1 MSGVPA
7 VFRDRLYLS
16 AVGVLLVFVV
26 GIAYLFGAV
35 LDEPLTSRPD
45 RVTVELSATGGLFEG
60 SVVTYRGVKV
70 GKVTRIVATGTG
82 AEATVSLA
90 GDAQVPRGTQARV
103 RSLSPVGE
111 QYLDFQPTTSSGPY
125 LGDGDRVVAD
135 ATDIPASLSSTV
147 LAVGQVLDQIDA
159 RKLRRLLVA
168 LSTGL
173 GGTGEDLGNLL
184 DQGQAVLTDLDRAW
198 PQTER
203 LLRGSGPVLD
213 LPVSSAGDLRALARS
228 SRELA
233 AFLRDYDP
241 ELRATLRRTPAEV
254 KQLRGLIRDVASVLP
269 GFLDTALPFTD
280 ELVAHDPHLRAL
292 LQSYAP
298 GLGSLT
304 EVIRNGELRL
314 ALIPD
319 LDARCRYDVARRDPR
334 DPTRRPL
341 QDHGRCSASFAQ
353 LQRGAAHAPGPVALP
368 RF

>member
-1 MSGVPA
+1 MA

-16 AVGVLLVFVV
+16 ALGVLMVFVV

-35 LDEPLTSRPD
+35 LDEPLTARPD
-45 RVTVELSATGGLFEG
+45 QVTVELSATGGLFEG
-60 SVVTYRGVKV
+60 SAVTYRGVKV
-70 GKVTRIVATGTG
+70 GKVTQIVATPSG
-82 AEATVSLA
+82 AEATVSLSA
-90 GDAQVPRGTQARV
+90 DAQVPRGAQARV

-111 QYLDFQPTTSSGPY
+111 QYLDFQPTTASGPY
-125 LGDGDRVVAD
+125 LADGDRIAAD

-147 LAVGQVLDQIDA
+147 VAVGKVLDQIDA

-173 GGTGEDLGNLL
+173 GGTGEDLGNLF

-203 LLRGSGPVLD
+203 LLRNAGPVLD
-213 LPVSSAGDLRALARS
+213 IPVDSASDLRSLARS

-241 ELRATLRRTPAEV
+241 ELRATLRRTPDEI
-254 KQLRGLIRDVASVLP
+254 KQLRALVNDVADVLP

-280 ELVAHDPHLRAL
+280 EFVTHDPHLRAL

-298 GLGSLT
+298 GLGTLT
-304 EVIRNGELRL
+304 DVIRNGELRL

-319 LDARCRYDVARRDPR
+319 LDARCPYDIARRDPR
-334 DPTRRPL
+334 EPTRRQL
-341 QDHGRCSASFAQ
+341 QDNGHCSASFDQ
-353 LQRGAAHAPGPVALP
+353 LQRGAAHAPGPIPLP
-368 RF
+368 QF

>member
-1 MSGVPA
+1 
-7 VFRDRLYLS
+7 
-16 AVGVLLVFVV
+16 
-26 GIAYLFGAV
+26 
-35 LDEPLTSRPD
+35 
-45 RVTVELSATGGLFEG
+45 
-60 SVVTYRGVKV
+60 
-70 GKVTRIVATGTG
+70 
-82 AEATVSLA
+82 
-90 GDAQVPRGTQARV
+90 
-103 RSLSPVGE
+103 
-111 QYLDFQPTTSSGPY
+111 
-125 LGDGDRVVAD
+125 
-135 ATDIPASLSSTV
+135 
-147 LAVGQVLDQIDA
+147 
-159 RKLRRLLVA
+159 
-168 LSTGL
+168 
-173 GGTGEDLGNLL
+173 
-184 DQGQAVLTDLDRAW
+184 
-198 PQTER
+198 
-203 LLRGSGPVLD
+203 
-213 LPVSSAGDLRALARS
+213 VSSAGDLRALARS

>member
-1 MSGVPA
+1 MSGLAA
-7 VFRDRLYLS
+7 VFRNRLYVS
-16 AVGVLLVFVV
+16 ALGVLTVFVV
-26 GIAYLFGAV
+26 GIAYLFAAV

-45 RVTVELSATGGLFEG
+45 QVTVELSATGGLFEG
-60 SVVTYRGVKV
+60 SAVTYRGVKV
-70 GKVTRIVATGTG
+70 GKVTRIVATASG
-82 AEATVSLA
+82 AEATVSLS
-90 GDAQVPRGTQARV
+90 GDARVPRGTEARV

-111 QYLDFQPTTSSGPY
+111 QYLDFQPTTTSGPY
-125 LGDGDRVVAD
+125 LDDGDRISAD

-147 LAVGQVLDQIDA
+147 LAVGKVLDQVDA

-184 DQGQAVLTDLDRAW
+184 DQGQAVLTDLDAAW

-203 LLRGSGPVLD
+203 LLRNSGPVLD
-213 LPVSSAGDLRALARS
+213 IPVHSAADLRSLARS
-228 SRELA
+228 SKELA

-241 ELRATLRRTPAEV
+241 ELRATLRRTPDEI
-254 KQLRGLIRDVASVLP
+254 KQLRTLVNDVADVLP
-269 GFLDTALPFTD
+269 GFLGRALPFTD
-280 ELVAHDPHLRAL
+280 EFVTHDPHLRAL

-304 EVIRNGELRL
+304 DVIRNGELRL

-319 LDARCRYDVARRDPR
+319 LDARCRYEIARRDPR
-334 DPTRRPL
+334 DPTRRQL
-341 QDHGRCSASFAQ
+341 QDSGHCSASFNQ
-353 LQRGAAHAPGPVALP
+353 LQRGAAHAPGPIALP

>member
-1 MSGVPA
+1 MSGVVA

-16 AVGVLLVFVV
+16 ALGVLMVFVV
-26 GIAYLFGAV
+26 GIAYLFAAV

-60 SVVTYRGVKV
+60 SAVTYRGVKV
-70 GKVTRIVATGTG
+70 GKVTRIVATATG
-82 AEATVSLA
+82 AEATVSLS
-90 GDAQVPRGTQARV
+90 GDARVPRGAQARV

-111 QYLDFQPTTSSGPY
+111 QYLDFQPTTASGPY
-125 LGDGDRVVAD
+125 LADGDRISAD

-147 LAVGQVLDQIDA
+147 LAVGKVLDQIDA

-173 GGTGEDLGNLL
+173 GGTGDDLGNLL

-203 LLRGSGPVLD
+203 LLRNSGPVLD
-213 LPVSSAGDLRALARS
+213 IPVSSATDLRSLARS
-228 SRELA
+228 SKDLA

-241 ELRATLRRTPAEV
+241 ELRATLRRTPDEI
-254 KQLRGLIRDVASVLP
+254 KQLRALVNDVADVLP
-269 GFLDTALPFTD
+269 GFLRTALPFTD
-280 ELVAHDPHLRAL
+280 EFVTHDPHLRAL

-298 GLGSLT
+298 GLGTLT
-304 EVIRNGELRL
+304 DVIRNGELRL

-319 LDARCRYDVARRDPR
+319 LDARCPYDIVRRDPR
-334 DPTRRPL
+334 DPTRRQL
-341 QDHGRCSASFAQ
+341 QDNGHCSTSFAQ
-353 LQRGAAHAPGPVALP
+353 LQRGAAHAPGPIPLP
-368 RF
+368 QF